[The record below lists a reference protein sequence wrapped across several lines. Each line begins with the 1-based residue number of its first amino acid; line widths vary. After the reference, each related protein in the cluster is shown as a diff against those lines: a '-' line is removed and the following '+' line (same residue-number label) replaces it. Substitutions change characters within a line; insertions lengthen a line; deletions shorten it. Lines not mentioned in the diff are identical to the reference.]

1 MSARVNGVNR
11 TLTAF
16 LGLLLLVAGGLG
28 LAYSFGAFGTGERP
42 LLPQPVRDYAGDQSW
57 FWWAVAGVCLLL
69 ALLGL
74 WWLLAQLRTDRLSRV
89 DLTTDDR
96 DGLTTVHSGAV
107 TDAVE
112 AEVQGLRGVTGASAG
127 LIERRGRR
135 LTLTVDLAE
144 YADIADVRHAI
155 EDRVVAHARQALDDP
170 DLLVDV
176 ELRPGRTSSSA
187 GRGLR

>member
-11 TLTAF
+11 TVLAL
-16 LGLLLLVAGGLG
+16 LGLVLLAAGGLG
-28 LAYSFGAFGTGERP
+28 LAYSFGAFGTGQRP
-42 LLPQPVRDYAGDQSW
+42 VLPQSMRDYASDQGW

-69 ALLGL
+69 ALIGL
-74 WWLLAQLRTDRLSRV
+74 WWLLAQLKTDRVGRL

-96 DGLTTVHSGAV
+96 DGVTTLHAGAV

-112 AEVQGLRGVTGASAG
+112 AEVEGLRGVAGVSAS

-135 LTLTVDLAE
+135 LTLAVDLAE
-144 YADIADVRHAI
+144 YADIAEVRTEV
-155 EDRVVAHARQALDDP
+155 EDRVVAHARQAVDDP
-170 DLLVDV
+170 ALPVDV
-176 ELRPGRTSSSA
+176 ELRPSASRSA